1 MIQAMVGAQEA
12 AAVTARRPF
21 RFACRLL
28 GHPSAALGFVILCAF
43 GVVALSA
50 NLVAPFDP
58 NEAHLLDR
66 LSPPTW
72 LSHGGSGY
80 LLGTDQL
87 GRDIFSRILYGT
99 RVSLLIGLLSVSI
112 SMIVGLAL
120 GTCAGFYRGWF
131 DALVSRFADLL
142 MAFPYLIFA
151 IGMMAVIGP
160 GFWNLVLALSFKGW
174 VEFFRLVRGE
184 TLAQQC
190 REYVEAARAMGASSG
205 RIIGRHILPNII
217 HTSIVLATLRMGYFI
232 VLEASLSYLGLG
244 VPPRIPAWGSM
255 VADGNEVL
263 FSAWWV
269 STFPGLA
276 IAALVLAVNLLGE
289 GVREILDPRLRIG

>member
-1 MIQAMVGAQEA
+1 MLQAPARVEEV
-12 AAVTARRPF
+12 AVARARRPF

-28 GHPSAALGFVILCAF
+28 RHPSAAFGSVILCVF
-43 GVVALSA
+43 SVVALFA
-50 NLVAPFDP
+50 HLVAPFDP
-58 NEAHLLDR
+58 NEAHLNDR

-72 LSHGGSGY
+72 LPGGRSDH

-99 RVSLLIGLLSVSI
+99 RVSLLVGLLSASI
-112 SMIVGLAL
+112 SMLIGLAL

-151 IGMMAVIGP
+151 IGLMAVIGP

-184 TLAQQC
+184 TFVQQS
-190 REYVEAARAMGASSG
+190 REYVEAARAIGASSM
-205 RIIGRHILPNII
+205 RIIGRHIVPNII
-217 HTSIVLATLRMGYFI
+217 HTSIVLTTLRMGYFI

-255 VADGNEVL
+255 VADGKEVL
-263 FSAWWV
+263 FTAWWV

-289 GVREILDPRLRIG
+289 GIREIFDPRLRTG